1 MAFRAWIVDDSPA
14 MRAFIARVPESSGLE
29 IEPPLEA
36 CNGQDALRV
45 LKENPVDF
53 ILSDVN
59 MPVMNGEELV
69 RQLHSDEILQGIP
82 VLIVSTDGTEGR
94 MRRVLEL
101 AAKGYVKKPFS
112 PEVLRT
118 AIESMLEES
127 RERQ

>member
-1 MAFRAWIVDDSPA
+1 
-14 MRAFIARVPESSGLE
+14 
-29 IEPPLEA
+29 
-36 CNGQDALRV
+36 
-45 LKENPVDF
+45 
-53 ILSDVN
+53 